1 MEHPGMM
8 NNDMYFVSE
17 DDATLYMAQV
27 ANYAEFM
34 FI

>member
-1 MEHPGMM
+1 MV

-27 ANYAEFM
+27 ANYAAEFV